1 MLPCVVSKQ
10 GLISSTILR
19 NERAGYWLGLELS
32 IQSDKG
38 IQGYDDMWGTIWVRI
53 IQIFTLHLRLISYY
67 IEDYNVR
74 DHN

>member
-38 IQGYDDMWGTIWVRI
+38 IQGYDDMWGKI
-53 IQIFTLHLRLISYY
+53 
-67 IEDYNVR
+67 
-74 DHN
+74 